1 MKKVLIL
8 IALAG
13 LIGGVPSGALALR
26 ETDPGTL
33 SVLKAEYPKKHKAS
47 VDHSKFQALD
57 KKFGDLKQ
65 VTAACLSCHNKAQD
79 EVMHTS
85 HWTWDRGEYIPGR
98 GVVYFGKKNAI
109 NNFCISTPG
118 NEKSCAKCHPG
129 YGRNADGSVPKDP
142 DDVDCLVC
150 HDNSETYAKG
160 SDMGGAPDPKVDLG
174 AAARSVGLP
183 RRANCGICHF
193 FGGGGNNV
201 KHGDLEKAQFEPSR
215 ELDVHMAQNGA
226 NMQCVDCHL
235 TENHEISGKMYSLSS
250 MDRNR
255 VTCERCHTASPHKD
269 RVINEH
275 TAKVACQ
282 SCHIPLYAKAN
293 STKVFWDW
301 STAGKLRDGKPYS
314 EEDER
319 GNHTYLSIKG
329 SFKWGDHLKPEYA
342 WSNGTAS
349 HYLSGDKVEDTSNPL
364 VLNPLYGSYSDDN
377 AKIIPVKVHRANQP
391 FDPVNKTLIQPKLY
405 ADRKGEGGFWKD
417 FDWQSAARLGMK
429 KVGLPFSGKITFIR
443 TDMNWPLNHMVA
455 PKEETLKCSECHE
468 RDGGRLAGLNG
479 FYLPG
484 RDRSKALDIL
494 GKLMLIVTLLGV
506 LLHGAGR
513 IISRRAYKG
522 GEKK

>member
-1 MKKVLIL
+1 MRRIL
-8 IALAG
+8 LALLALAAVAG
-13 LIGGVPSGALALR
+13 LSFAALR
-26 ETDPGTL
+26 KNEAEPTPL
-33 SVLKAEYPKKHKAS
+33 AVLKERFASKVKPS
-47 VDHSKFQALD
+47 VDHTRFAQ
-57 KKFGDLKQ
+57 LKVAFKRPQ
-65 VTAACLSCHNKAQD
+65 DVTAACISCHNGRAA
-79 EVMHTS
+79 EVMKSS
-85 HWTWDRGEYIPGR
+85 HWNWDRTEY
-98 GVVYFGKKNAI
+98 VEGKGIRAI
-109 NNFCISTPG
+109 GKRNILNNFCIGVSG
-118 NEKSCAKCHPG
+118 SQKSCDKCHIG
-129 YGRNADGSVPKDP
+129 YGWADASFDLKDP
-142 DDVDCLVC
+142 LNVDCLAC
-150 HDNSETYAKG
+150 HDNTSTYVKAA
-160 SDMGGAPDPKVDLG
+160 GAAGMPYPSVDL
-174 AAARSVGLP
+174 ANVAQHVGRP
-183 RRANCGICHF
+183 QRADCGTCHF

-349 HYLSGDKVEDTSNPL
+349 HYLSGDKVEDTSKPL